1 MPELPEVETYRRFFA
16 EHAADRA
23 VRSVAVL
30 DPAIVRNAP
39 PRALD
44 RALRGRRFGK
54 PRRHGKWL
62 LCPADGPVLLLHFG
76 MTGDLVW
83 SGHEPERH
91 RHDRLALA
99 FDDGELRY
107 RNMRKLGGVWL
118 SHDGA
123 ELKDIIGHL
132 GPDALDVAPEEFL
145 DRLSR
150 RRGGVKAFL
159 MDQRFVAGVG
169 NLLAD
174 EVLWQ
179 ARIHPRLR
187 VEDLDAATRARL
199 FRTLKR
205 VLRIAV
211 DEFDY
216 LESRKRWLNHVRG
229 EPEARCPRCRTS
241 ISRVTVAGR
250 TTYLC
255 PACQPSSDDE

>member
-1 MPELPEVETYRRFFA
+1 VPELPEVETYRRFFA
-16 EHAADRA
+16 EHAAGRMVRA
-23 VRSVAVL
+23 VDVA

-39 PRALD
+39 PGALD
-44 RALRGRRFGK
+44 RALRGRRFGE

-62 LCPADGPVLLLHFG
+62 LCPVDGPVLLVHFG

-83 SGHEPERH
+83 SGAEPERH
-91 RHDRLALA
+91 RHDRLVLV
-99 FDDGELRY
+99 FDHGELRY

-118 SHDGA
+118 AHDEA
-123 ELKDIIGHL
+123 ELKDLIGDL
-132 GPDALDVAPEEFL
+132 GPDALDVAREEFL

-150 RRGGVKAFL
+150 RRGGVKAAL

-169 NLLAD
+169 NLIVD

-179 ARIHPRLR
+179 ARIHPRR
-187 VEDLDAATRARL
+187 RMEDLDAASRARL
-199 FRTLKR
+199 FRTMKR

-216 LESRKRWLNHVRG
+216 LESRTGWLNHVRG
-229 EPEARCPRCRTS
+229 EPDGRCPRCRTPLL
-241 ISRVTVAGR
+241 RVTVAGR

-255 PACQPSSDDE
+255 PSCQR